1 MAQGI
6 KLSLGADKRLKS
18 KREIEFLFA
27 NGTSVS
33 NSSILVKF
41 HPSISDTGLNKVVF
55 TVSKRFFKKAVDRN
69 YLKRMMRESYR
80 KNQYLIS
87 YQNLTFAVVYI
98 GKSIEEQ
105 SVIENSIKS
114 ILEKIQHKLSK
125 DN

>member
-33 NSSILVKF
+33 NGSILVKF
-41 HPSISDTGLNKVVF
+41 HPLISDTGQNKAVF

-114 ILEKIQHKLSK
+114 ILEKIQHKLSI